1 MLYTERAELILQQL
15 QLQATVKVTELAELL
30 RVSVDTVRRDLK
42 SMEQNGLVRCIR
54 GGACLPD
61 SLSLFSN
68 FAGREIVNIDAK
80 REAAKKALKYIRP
93 DMVVALNSGTT
104 NTILAQEMVSKG
116 ERFTVVTNNFEAI
129 RLLMDS
135 PSIEVIA
142 IGGKMDSVDR
152 STYGTQCEREFA
164 RYFPDLAFLS
174 INAVD
179 RENGFT
185 DFRMSEIGV
194 LQLLAEQSKKAI
206 AVMDSSKIGKC
217 SRVKLFPL
225 TQVDRLV
232 TDENATEKMRE
243 AYRKRGLI
251 IE

>member
-1 MLYTERAELILQQL
+1 M
-15 QLQATVKVTELAELL
+15 
-30 RVSVDTVRRDLK
+30 
-42 SMEQNGLVRCIR
+42 
-54 GGACLPD
+54 
-61 SLSLFSN
+61 
-68 FAGREIVNIDAK
+68 
-80 REAAKKALKYIRP
+80 
-93 DMVVALNSGTT
+93 
-104 NTILAQEMVSKG
+104 
-116 ERFTVVTNNFEAI
+116 VTNNFEAI

-142 IGGKMDSVDR
+142 IGGKMDSVER

>member
-30 RVSVDTVRRDLK
+30 QVSVDTVRRDLK
-42 SMEQNGLVRCIR
+42 SMEQSGLVRCIR

-93 DMVVALNSGTT
+93 DMVIALNSGTT

-129 RLLMDS
+129 RILMDS

-142 IGGKMDSVDR
+142 IGGKMDSR
-152 STYGTQCEREFA
+152 
-164 RYFPDLAFLS
+164 
-174 INAVD
+174 AVYL
-179 RENGFT
+179 RNP
-185 DFRMSEIGV
+185 V
-194 LQLLAEQSKKAI
+194 
-206 AVMDSSKIGKC
+206 
-217 SRVKLFPL
+217 
-225 TQVDRLV
+225 
-232 TDENATEKMRE
+232 
-243 AYRKRGLI
+243 
-251 IE
+251 